1 MVPSGPIGAL
11 CEWKM
16 EAGTIPQPRLGFPS
30 QRHRVLNR
38 RRGGTLGRPA

>member
-16 EAGTIPQPRLGFPS
+16 EAGTIPQPRLGF
-30 QRHRVLNR
+30 RAN
-38 RRGGTLGRPA
+38 GTGAESP